1 MVKFKKATKFKKCEK
16 QSCKNMVAMETS
28 RFFTHTI
35 SYISRYTREVE
46 KFGAHSFKSP
56 FPPPPPSRFRP
67 SLKWMIGENQASENA
82 SRSILFRTK
91 TQECGQGLKF
101 PYRKHRARSLLCFD
115 SEHVNSW

>member
-16 QSCKNMVAMETS
+16 QSYKNMVAMETS

-35 SYISRYTREVE
+35 LFPDIPE
-46 KFGAHSFKSP
+46 KSKNLGHTLSKAP
-56 FPPPPPSRFRP
+56 CPPPSHFRP
-67 SLKWMIGENQASENA
+67 SLKWMIRENQASENA

-115 SEHVNSW
+115 SEHVNSWWI